1 MMTESKV
8 VKEDGH
14 TDVASAKRQCKTA
27 MEDAQA
33 IIGVLD
39 GMNDEDALPTWWT
52 NKLAIA
58 ANSMNKL
65 NDYLSNPT
73 EQKEEVTE
81 EVEMT
86 DINEGRMKELHGY
99 MEKGMS
105 AKEIAKKMKLDV
117 KTIKAL
123 IGEEVEIEEEFIDDL
138 IEAVELD
145 EAPKMKYALVGKDM
159 KIYSMGSDERDLRL
173 DRRSLE
179 KRFKDVAPLKMA
191 RLKTAQK
198 IGDTVDKSQLKEE
211 TVNEHTHYKMEP
223 FGVSRSLV
231 DSVKAVLAGKP
242 NRENIP
248 EEILDDDVAD
258 FIGAASK
265 AAAAGKKKFKFG
277 DKEYP
282 VTIKKSTA
290 DKVSKKMDEAVKK
303 EEDEEPADDKKAK
316 DKKDEKNGKK
326 EPIEI
331 DPEIKEELDIIEMAD
346 ADFDAYIED
355 LSEEQLDELIGAIGR
370 GLKKAGSAAVSGV
383 KKAAN
388 RMSTS
393 GRADAAQAKLAKIK
407 KKKADKAR
415 LAKAKADIAKEKA
428 TESKVVKEAEMT
440 DAQMARR
447 EEIVKELKKK
457 EDEFKERYG
466 DKWKEVMYATA
477 TKMAMKEA
485 KK

>member
-1 MMTESKV
+1 MMAEKKV

-81 EVEMT
+81 EVEMEDLDNLIEET
-86 DINEGRMKELHGY
+86 LNEEVKYPHMMYDPETGEGV
-99 MEKGMS
+99 E
-105 AKEIAKKMKLDV
+105 AKTPEDHDKLAKKGYTHEKP
-117 KTIKAL
+117 
-123 IGEEVEIEEEFIDDL
+123 
-138 IEAVELD
+138 ELD

-159 KIYSMGSDERDLRL
+159 KIYSMGSDERDLKL

-290 DKVSKKMDEAVKK
+290 DKISKKMDEAVKK
-303 EEDEEPADDKKAK
+303 EEEGEEDAPSDDKKAK
-316 DKKDEKNGKK
+316 EKKDEKNGKK

-331 DPEIKEELDIIEMAD
+331 DPEIKEEAE
-346 ADFDAYIED
+346 
-355 LSEEQLDELIGAIGR
+355 G
-370 GLKKAGSAAVSGV
+370 
-383 KKAAN
+383 
-388 RMSTS
+388 
-393 GRADAAQAKLAKIK
+393 
-407 KKKADKAR
+407 
-415 LAKAKADIAKEKA
+415 
-428 TESKVVKEAEMT
+428 EMT
-440 DAQMARR
+440 DAQMKRR

-457 EDEFKERYG
+457 EDEFKDRYG
-466 DKWKEVMYATA
+466 DRWKEVMYATA

>member
-1 MMTESKV
+1 MSLESTIRMMAEKKV

-73 EQKEEVTE
+73 EQNEEK
-81 EVEMT
+81 EMT
-86 DINEGRMKELHGY
+86 DVKEGRMKELAMY
-99 MEKGMS
+99 IDKGMT
-105 AKEIAKKMKLDV
+105 AQQIAKKMKLDV
-117 KTIKAL
+117 KTIQAL
-123 IGEEVEIEEEFIDDL
+123 MPKKEEVEMQDLDNL
-138 IEAVELD
+138 IEQALNEADDFKPHMMYDPKTGKAYKAEKPEDHERMAKMGYTHEKPELD

-231 DSVKAVLAGKP
+231 DSVKAVLAGKKID
-242 NRENIP
+242 REGIP
-248 EEILDDDVAD
+248 DEITDEGVAD

-265 AAAAGKKKFKFG
+265 AAADGKKEFKFG
-277 DKEYP
+277 DKTYP

-290 DKVSKKMDEAVKK
+290 DKIAKKMEEAVKK
-303 EEDEEPADDKKAK
+303 EEDEEPADDEAPSDEKKMK
-316 DKKDEKNGKK
+316 DKKNEKNGKK
-326 EPIEI
+326 EPVEI
-331 DPEIKEELDIIEMAD
+331 DPEIKEEAE
-346 ADFDAYIED
+346 
-355 LSEEQLDELIGAIGR
+355 G
-370 GLKKAGSAAVSGV
+370 
-383 KKAAN
+383 
-388 RMSTS
+388 
-393 GRADAAQAKLAKIK
+393 
-407 KKKADKAR
+407 
-415 LAKAKADIAKEKA
+415 
-428 TESKVVKEAEMT
+428 EMT
-440 DAQMARR
+440 DVQMKKR

-457 EDEFKERYG
+457 EDEFKEKYG
-466 DKWKEVMYATA
+466 DRYKEVMYATA